1 MDPSQQN
8 YINDKPNEIELLK
21 RISKEEWSIAQNSDG
36 FSSCTIEDKSRA
48 LTVNKGENAKAT
60 INLRCVKSIVKYM
73 LHVKQLKES
82 PLNSLKDWSFFFQYE
97 QYLTVK
103 EVETNTM

>member
-8 YINDKPNEIELLK
+8 YINDQTNEIELLK
-21 RISKEEWSIAQNSDG
+21 TISKEECSIAQNSDG

-48 LTVNKGENAKAT
+48 LTVKKGENPKAT
-60 INLRCVKSIVKYM
+60 INLRCVKSIVKDM

-82 PLNSLKDWSFFFQYE
+82 PLNGLKD
-97 QYLTVK
+97 
-103 EVETNTM
+103 

>member
-8 YINDKPNEIELLK
+8 YINDQTNEIELLK
-21 RISKEEWSIAQNSDG
+21 GISKEECSIAQNNDG

-48 LTVNKGENAKAT
+48 LTIKKGESSKAT

-82 PLNSLKDWSFFFQYE
+82 PLNGLKDLSFFC
-97 QYLTVK
+97 
-103 EVETNTM
+103 NMNNIS

>member
-8 YINDKPNEIELLK
+8 YINDQTNEIELLK
-21 RISKEEWSIAQNSDG
+21 IISKEECSIAQNSDG

-48 LTVNKGENAKAT
+48 LTVKKGENAKAT
-60 INLRCVKSIVKYM
+60 INLRCVKSIVKDM

-82 PLNSLKDWSFFFQYE
+82 PLNGLKD
-97 QYLTVK
+97 
-103 EVETNTM
+103 